1 MKHWKKKCLGSTGIP
16 KEMEIERPRIQEKW
30 ERHKGAH

>member
-1 MKHWKKKCLGSTGIP
+1 MSDWKKRLGTTGIP
-16 KEMEIERPRIQEKW
+16 KEMEIERPRIQGKW